1 MWDETEQGA
10 ERAFIG
16 NGAGISVLGIFREA
30 VAAKNLKVHLIAHSA
45 GAVLMAHLLSAS
57 DNFGY
62 TIETRSLMAPA
73 CTVALYNTH
82 FAPRSRN
89 DSSDAATKVKN
100 IQIYNLTDELERDDN
115 VSQLY
120 RKSLLYLVSN
130 AFEGAEPTES
140 TPILGMAKFENQ
152 ITPGGNLELIHCGVG
167 SPVRSNS
174 KSHSGFDNDTDTM
187 NDILRHI
194 ISGEPEGKF
203 TKDDLDF

>member
-1 MWDETEQGA
+1 
-10 ERAFIG
+10 
-16 NGAGISVLGIFREA
+16 
-30 VAAKNLKVHLIAHSA
+30 
-45 GAVLMAHLLSAS
+45 
-57 DNFGY
+57 
-62 TIETRSLMAPA
+62 MAPA

-89 DSSDAATKVKN
+89 DSSDAATKEKN

-115 VSQLY
+115 VSKLY

-152 ITPGGNLELIHCGVG
+152 ITPGGNLELIHCGIG